1 MATLSRPIP
10 GGGVS
15 SVDATPAD
23 GGITVDVVSFDELMD
38 EFTDVSL
45 VKLDCEGSEYE
56 IVLHSSPRAWERV
69 RRVVIEYHAV
79 PGRDPLDVVER
90 LESLG
95 LRLVRAQARAADGG
109 GTQWFSR

>member
-38 EFTDVSL
+38 ELTDVSL